1 MPERVTVR
9 GEGVDVLIE
18 LGEGT
23 VPEELLRRLPQE
35 SKARIES
42 GAVHFP
48 ILVPL
53 AAEPADRGEVGTGDV
68 TYLPENN
75 ALCLVYDADGNDRDP
90 EDATKVG
97 RIVGGIEACRSVKA
111 NQTLRLE
118 AAQ

>member
-9 GEGVDVLIE
+9 GEGVEVLIE

-75 ALCLVYDADGNDRDP
+75 ALCLVYDAESNDRDP

-97 RIVGGIEACRSVKA
+97 RIVGGIKACRSVKA

-118 AAQ
+118 AAE

>member
-1 MPERVTVR
+1 MPERVFVR
-9 GEGVDVLIE
+9 GEGVEVLIE
-18 LGEGT
+18 LREGAL
-23 VPEELLRRLPQE
+23 PEELLGRLPQK
-35 SKARIES
+35 SNARTES

-48 ILVPL
+48 ILVRL
-53 AAEPADRGEVGTGDV
+53 AAEPADRDEVGTGDV

-97 RIVGGIEACRSVKA
+97 RIVEGIEACRSVKA

-118 AAQ
+118 AAE